1 MYAEALEANLAG
13 RDHDANVRPWIVW
26 RKPWEPLSG
35 SPTSNPETT
44 ELDPSEIDQ
53 VISPATKL
61 VAVTAASNILGTI
74 PDVATIANI
83 VHGVGALLFVDGV
96 HLAAHASVDVTELGA
111 DFFAC
116 SPYKFLGPHCGAL
129 WGRPEIPEGLSPDK
143 LLPSADRVSERFEL
157 GTLPYELLAGTT
169 AAINFSLILRLVQK
183 SER

>member
-1 MYAEALEANLAG
+1 MGAT
-13 RDHDANVRPWIVW
+13 VRFAD
-26 RKPWEPLSG
+26 L
-35 SPTSNPETT
+35 NPETT

-129 WGRPEIPEGLSPDK
+129 WGRPEIPEGCHPTSSSPPPTGFRK
-143 LLPSADRVSERFEL
+143 GSSSVHFLTNFWPVPPPPSISR
-157 GTLPYELLAGTT
+157 
-169 AAINFSLILRLVQK
+169 
-183 SER
+183 